1 MKNLLVSLL
10 FLVNFTVSAQA
21 YFPGFDDLFLG
32 NNTDE
37 SLFSPELNYFRDG
50 LKVTS
55 KLLFIKNLQ
64 TSSSRSAAFYS
75 FGVIPRSDLEY
86 DFLNSGVFLKFNVN
100 AKEKY
105 PSFDV
110 TFNEFVNEDKES
122 GNGRIDLYDK
132 GLSLLFTEKNVK
144 VFDFQKRTSIKGLKA
159 EFLISNIE
167 YKINKTNLEIVFKG
181 NFTTDINIK
190 GKKFKKEILSQLTL
204 NADKKGFAVFYIDS
218 KKNKKKYIAKKNIEN
233 IK

>member
-1 MKNLLVSLL
+1 MKKLYISLL
-10 FLVNFTVSAQA
+10 LLLNLTVSAQA
-21 YFPGFDDLFLG
+21 YFPGFDNFFLG

-64 TSSSRSAAFYS
+64 TSSSGSAAFYS
-75 FGVIPRSDLEY
+75 FGVIPRSDLQY
-86 DFLNSGVFLKFNVN
+86 DFLNSRVFLKFNVN

-110 TFNEFVNEDKES
+110 IFNEFVNEDKES
-122 GNGRIDLYDK
+122 GNGRIDLYNK
-132 GLSLLFTEKNVK
+132 GLSILFSETDVK
-144 VFDFQKRTSIKGLKA
+144 VFDFQKKTSLKDLKA
-159 EFLISNIE
+159 EFLISGIE
-167 YKINKTNLEIVFKG
+167 YKIDKANLEIVFKG

-190 GKKFKKEILSQLTL
+190 GKKIKKEILSKLTL
-204 NADKKGFAVFYIDS
+204 NADKEGFGISYMDPKS
-218 KKNKKKYIAKKNIEN
+218 NKKKYIVEKDI
-233 IK
+233 